1 MKMEGIMKN
10 RFTAIYASAAAAIF
24 ILSMALFGYSIGSEY
39 SRGEE
44 RTARRFEHLRD
55 TLAATYSGGKPER
68 ISAAAG
74 NLDDFAFLR
83 VTENGTVVFLY
94 PPEGAGVQESEMT
107 SARTAEFAADGRN
120 CTVTA
125 ALYRLRPATV
135 FRAARS
141 AFIAIAAVTAVTVLI
156 LVYLYSKE
164 RAYLPS
170 GAGQGG
176 TDDEPAPE
184 DDDMQDDEDMKQDER
199 ERESQPD
206 TDENTAQRQEK
217 DTADAYSGTSD
228 VLSQNTADP
237 DPDGD
242 DGVIPPQASDDVI
255 PAELPVQDLIPAE
268 LSGEDGAPEGKT
280 YSAQTGIGREEHL
293 MTRLESELN
302 RSIASETDLS
312 LFIIKISGTDRSG
325 DAGKSAAAYLT
336 EQFRFRDLIFEYRS
350 DRIAGIRIGMTVDEA
365 LVFADRIYAG
375 LEEILEPYGGDCRIG
390 ISARAV
396 RMISGERLLL
406 EAAEALEHAEKDDDS
421 PITAF
426 RANAEK
432 YRQFVGES

>member
-1 MKMEGIMKN
+1 MKMEGTMKN

-44 RTARRFEHLRD
+44 RTARRFEHLKD
-55 TLAATYSGGKPER
+55 TLAATYSSGKPER

-94 PPEGAGVQESEMT
+94 PPEGAGFQESGMT
-107 SARTAEFAADGRN
+107 SAGTAEFTADGQN
-120 CTVTA
+120 CTLTA

-141 AFIAIAAVTAVTVLI
+141 AFIVIAAVTGVTVLI
-156 LVYLYSKE
+156 LIYLYSKE

-170 GAGQGG
+170 NAGPDG
-176 TDDEPAPE
+176 TDDESE
-184 DDDMQDDEDMKQDER
+184 QKNDDIQDEEDR
-199 ERESQPD
+199 KLDDGEQESRSD
-206 TDENTAQRQEK
+206 TDENTAPQEK
-217 DTADAYSGTSD
+217 DTAGAYSGTSD
-228 VLSQNTADP
+228 VLNQNTSDS
-237 DPDGD
+237 DYDGD

-268 LSGEDGAPEGKT
+268 ISGEDGDPDGKT

-312 LFIIKISGTDRSG
+312 LFIIKISGTDRNG

-406 EAAEALEHAEKDDDS
+406 EAAEALEHAEKDNDS

>member
-1 MKMEGIMKN
+1 MKMEGIMKD
-10 RFTAIYASAAAAIF
+10 RFTAIYASAAAAVF

-44 RTARRFEHLRD
+44 RTARRFEHLKD

-94 PPEGAGVQESEMT
+94 PPEGAGAQESEMIST
-107 SARTAEFAADGRN
+107 GTAEFTADGKN

-141 AFIAIAAVTAVTVLI
+141 AFIVIAAVTAVTILI
-156 LVYLYSKE
+156 LIYIYSKE

-170 GAGQGG
+170 SAGQGG
-176 TDDEPAPE
+176 TDDVSAPE
-184 DDDMQDDEDMKQDER
+184 DDDMQDDEDRKQDER
-199 ERESQPD
+199 ESRPD
-206 TDENTAQRQEK
+206 TDENTAQQEK
-217 DTADAYSGTSD
+217 ETADAYSGTSD
-228 VLSQNTADP
+228 VLNQNTADP

-242 DGVIPPQASDDVI
+242 DGMIPPQTSDDVI

-268 LSGEDGAPEGKT
+268 LSGENGADGKT

-312 LFIIKISGTDRSG
+312 LFIIKISGTDRNG
-325 DAGKSAAAYLT
+325 DAGKAAAAYLT